1 MSWRRCSRPRNGICT
16 WDDLNLTMTL
26 TGPVPITNAVT
37 EFSFKLFWEI
47 FPTAI
52 VLVALGLFVFHSDLL
67 QTGITG
73 IRPIQGIKVV
83 IIAGLPTLCA
93 VFWTLGLIG
102 WTNYEVTMTVII
114 VGPIL
119 LALGVSYGLHIT
131 NRYAEE
137 GGTKSEK
144 MKASLSS
151 TGKAVFLSAVTTVI
165 GFISLVFT
173 PMAPIQT
180 VGIALSMGIVI
191 VYILTMFMVP
201 NLTLLLD
208 LRKPKHPPL
217 KAFDKLVEAPVKYN
231 RGIIGFFLL
240 LILVSATLGQSN
252 VEENIDLLGMAPEGE
267 DPVIKMKQYSS
278 DFDAGQIGMVH
289 YSCKCYRGY

>member
-1 MSWRRCSRPRNGICT
+1 M
-16 WDDLNLTMTL
+16 
-26 TGPVPITNAVT
+26 
-37 EFSFKLFWEI
+37 
-47 FPTAI
+47 
-52 VLVALGLFVFHSDLL
+52 
-67 QTGITG
+67 
-73 IRPIQGIKVV
+73 
-83 IIAGLPTLCA
+83 
-93 VFWTLGLIG
+93 
-102 WTNYEVTMTVII
+102 MTVII

-119 LALGVSYGLHIT
+119 FALGVSYGLHIT

-137 GGTKSEK
+137 DGTKSEK
-144 MKASLSS
+144 MKASLNS

-180 VGIALSMGIVI
+180 VGIALSGGIVV

-217 KAFDKLVEAPVKYN
+217 RAFEILVEVPVKRN
-231 RGIIGFFLL
+231 VGVITVFVL
-240 LILVSATLGQSN
+240 LILFSATIGQAN

-267 DPVIKMKQYSS
+267 LPVIKMKQYSS
-278 DFDAGQIGMVH
+278 EFSSGQIGMVLVEANITGDTQDSDSTNDDPAGNLQAIDELEGLVTDLCPNLSWVIVWAQRFNNVAEVSAEILH
-289 YSCKCYRGY
+289 VNRTNQRKKGPRLLITLVANSRMI